1 MKIKPLYYTREAIE
15 SLRRNFAMSSAAIS
29 TAALS
34 LFMVGAFILMF
45 MILRSFATDIL
56 SKLEIEVFLKDEAA
70 EAQVQAFQNEITG
83 WQEVKTINYVSKDD
97 ALIRLKEKL
106 KDKPNILEAL
116 SGNPLPAS
124 IRIFTKD
131 ANLIEATVAKINA
144 YPALKDVVEEP
155 KTDIKYGAEY
165 IDRLFS
171 VFKVMGWVGFG
182 AAFLLCFASV
192 VLIINTIRLTILAR
206 SKEVGIMRL
215 VGASMWFVR
224 WPFLLEGMFQGLA
237 GSAVAIGLLYFVK
250 VWVLRKLTEIIPFL
264 RISISTASF
273 AQLMLGITFGGIMI
287 GAIGSTIALRRF
299 LRV

>member
-1 MKIKPLYYTREAIE
+1 MRIKPLYFTREAIE
-15 SLRRNFAMSSAAIS
+15 SMRRNFAMSSAAMS

-45 MILRSFATDIL
+45 MILRSFAADTL

-70 EAQVQAFQNEITG
+70 SAQVQAFQNEITS
-83 WQEVKTINYVSKDD
+83 WQEVKSIKYVSKDE
-97 ALIRLKEKL
+97 ALARLKERL
-106 KDKPNILEAL
+106 KDKPDILEAL

-124 IRIFTKD
+124 IRIFTKE
-131 ANLIEATVAKINA
+131 ASFIEPTVAKINS
-144 YPALKDVVEEP
+144 YQALAEVVENP
-155 KTDIKYGAEY
+155 KTDIKYGAEF

-171 VFKVMGWVGFG
+171 VFKVMGWIGFG

-206 SKEVGIMRL
+206 SKEVSIMRL

-237 GSAVAIGLLYFVK
+237 GSVVAIGLLYFVK
-250 VWVLRKLTEIIPFL
+250 VWVLRKMTEIIPFL
-264 RISISTASF
+264 RITITTASF
-273 AQLMLGITFGGIMI
+273 VQLVLGITFGGILI
-287 GAIGSTIALRRF
+287 GAVGSAIALRRF
-299 LRV
+299 LKV